1 MYIKKVKLENFR
13 NYDNLEV
20 EFKKD
25 FNLIYGNNAQGKTN
39 ILEAIYLSAIGKS
52 FQTNKDSEMIKI
64 GKEKAKVEIEYETKD
79 REGKITVEIAD
90 KKTFFING
98 IKQKKISDIIGKIN
112 IVLFYPDN
120 IDIIKGGPAE
130 RRRFLDIMI
139 SQLKPNYIHIL
150 NKYLKTLDQ
159 RNAYL
164 KQIKFDNKSKD
175 MLEIW
180 DESLSQLSYQIYTY
194 RSEYIQKIKEKIKV
208 IHNKITNCGQQDE
221 KIEISFISSGKSQK
235 DFYENLLRNRENDI
249 RKGYT
254 STGSHRDDFDIYIN
268 DTKVNVYGSQGQQR
282 TSVLSLK
289 LTELNIIQDEIEEP
303 PILLLDDFM
312 SELDE
317 NRRNNLTNAIENNQV
332 FITCTD
338 KILVEEKNN
347 TIYHIENAKLSKGI

>member
-268 DTKVNVYGSQGQQR
+268 DKKVNVYGSQGQQR

-317 NRRNNLTNAIENNQV
+317 NRRNNLTNAIENN
-332 FITCTD
+332 
-338 KILVEEKNN
+338 
-347 TIYHIENAKLSKGI
+347 

>member
-98 IKQKKISDIIGKIN
+98 IKQKKISDIIGEIN

-268 DTKVNVYGSQGQQR
+268 DKKVNVYGSQGQQR

>member
-120 IDIIKGGPAE
+120 IEIIKGGPAE

-221 KIEISFISSGKSQK
+221 KIEISFIS
-235 DFYENLLRNRENDI
+235 
-249 RKGYT
+249 
-254 STGSHRDDFDIYIN
+254 
-268 DTKVNVYGSQGQQR
+268 
-282 TSVLSLK
+282 
-289 LTELNIIQDEIEEP
+289 
-303 PILLLDDFM
+303 
-312 SELDE
+312 
-317 NRRNNLTNAIENNQV
+317 
-332 FITCTD
+332 
-338 KILVEEKNN
+338 
-347 TIYHIENAKLSKGI
+347 

>member
-64 GKEKAKVEIEYETKD
+64 GQEKAKVEIEYETKD

-194 RSEYIQKIKEKIKV
+194 RSEYIKKIKEKIKV

-268 DTKVNVYGSQGQQR
+268 DKKVNVYGSQGQQR

>member
-13 NYDNLEV
+13 NYDKLEV

-268 DTKVNVYGSQGQQR
+268 DKKVNVYGSQGQQR

>member
-180 DESLSQLSYQIYTY
+180 DERLSQLSYQIYTY

-268 DTKVNVYGSQGQQR
+268 DKKVNVYGSQGQQR

>member
-120 IDIIKGGPAE
+120 IEIIKGGPAE

-268 DTKVNVYGSQGQQR
+268 DKKVNVYGSQGQQR

>member
-194 RSEYIQKIKEKIKV
+194 RSEYIHKIKEKIKV

-268 DTKVNVYGSQGQQR
+268 DKKVNVYGSQGQQR

-289 LTELNIIQDEIEEP
+289 LTELNIIQDEIGES

>member
-112 IVLFYPDN
+112 IVLFYPNN

-194 RSEYIQKIKEKIKV
+194 RSEYIKKIKEKIKV

-268 DTKVNVYGSQGQQR
+268 DKKVNVYGSQGQQR

>member
-208 IHNKITNCGQQDE
+208 VHNKITNCGQQDE

-268 DTKVNVYGSQGQQR
+268 DKKVNVYGSQGQQR

-289 LTELNIIQDEIEEP
+289 LTELNIIQDEIGES

>member
-90 KKTFFING
+90 NKTFFING

-180 DESLSQLSYQIYTY
+180 DESLSRLSYQIYTY

-268 DTKVNVYGSQGQQR
+268 DKKVNVYGSQGQQR

>member
-112 IVLFYPDN
+112 IVLFYPDT

-268 DTKVNVYGSQGQQR
+268 DKKVNVYGSQGQQR

>member
-20 EFKKD
+20 ELKKD

-268 DTKVNVYGSQGQQR
+268 DKKVNVYGSQGQQR

>member
-112 IVLFYPDN
+112 IVIFYPDN

-268 DTKVNVYGSQGQQR
+268 DKKVNVYGSQGQQR

>member
-1 MYIKKVKLENFR
+1 MFFKSVELKNYR
-13 NYDNLEV
+13 NYDLLKLKFTPTINIIV
-20 EFKKD
+20 GK
-25 FNLIYGNNAQGKTN
+25 NGQGKTN

-180 DESLSQLSYQIYTY
+180 DESLSRLSYQIYTY

-268 DTKVNVYGSQGQQR
+268 DKKVNVYGSQGQQR

>member
-13 NYDNLEV
+13 NYDKLEV

-268 DTKVNVYGSQGQQR
+268 NKKVNVYGSQGQQR

>member
-13 NYDNLEV
+13 NYDDLEI

-25 FNLIYGNNAQGKTN
+25 FNLIYGDNAQGKTN
-39 ILEAIYLSAIGKS
+39 ILESIYLSAIGRS
-52 FQTNKDSEMIKI
+52 FQTKKDNELIKI
-64 GKEKAKVEIEYETKD
+64 GKDKAKIEIEYIKKD
-79 REGKITVEIAD
+79 REGKIKIEIAD
-90 KKTFFING
+90 KKTFYIND
-98 IKQKKISDIIGKIN
+98 IKQNRVSDIIGNIN
-112 IVLFYPDN
+112 VVLFYPDN

-130 RRRFLDIMI
+130 RRKFLDIMI
-139 SQLKPNYIHIL
+139 SQLRPNYIHLL
-150 NKYLKTLDQ
+150 NRYLKTLEQ
-159 RNAYL
+159 RNTYL

-180 DESLSQLSYQIYTY
+180 DERLAELSDKIYIY
-194 RSEYIQKIKEKIKV
+194 RNEFIKKIQGKIKE
-208 IHNKITNCGQQDE
+208 IHNKITNCGNQEE
-221 KIEISFISSGKSQK
+221 KIEIKFISSGKNK
-235 DFYENLLRNRENDI
+235 EEFYKNLIKNREEDI

-254 STGSHRDDFDIYIN
+254 STGIHRDDFDILIN
-268 DTKVNVYGSQGQQR
+268 NKKVNIYGSQGQAR

-289 LTELNIIQDEIEEP
+289 LTELEIIYEELEEE

-317 NRRNNLTNAIENNQV
+317 NRRNNLVKTIKNNQV

-347 TIYHIENAKLSKGI
+347 TIYHIENAKLKKGN

>member
-268 DTKVNVYGSQGQQR
+268 DKKVNVYGSQGQQR

>member
-52 FQTNKDSEMIKI
+52 FQTNKDIEMIKI

-268 DTKVNVYGSQGQQR
+268 DKKVNVYGSQGQQR